1 MMQPV
6 EKRASQSTSR
16 WLEGWHSENIGG
28 LVSMAGSCLFL
39 LGGDTSGFI
48 ITASFLVAEIILTR
62 SGHTRSGYSIGCAL
76 FSFGDAVAIT
86 SKVAADNRA
95 FQIALAA
102 MATTWA
108 LGALRGPLAW
118 YGTQHDNP
126 STVRFADA
134 LQPVAGVMTL
144 ALRLPGMIAAISG
157 GNLLGAAAVGCW
169 AIADVLVGRL
179 QDTVRRFRK
188 STQAH
193 DNTQQPT

>member
-1 MMQPV
+1 MQPI
-6 EKRASQSTSR
+6 EKRASQSLGR

-76 FSFGDAVAIT
+76 FSFGDAVAVT
-86 SKVAADNRA
+86 SRVAADNRA

-102 MATTWA
+102 MAATWA

-126 STVRFADA
+126 TMIRFADA
-134 LQPVAGVMTL
+134 LQPIAGALTL
-144 ALRLPGMIAAISG
+144 ALRVPGIITAVSG
-157 GNLLGAAAVGCW
+157 GNFLGAVAVACW
-169 AIADVLVGRL
+169 GIADVLVGRL
-179 QDTVRRFRK
+179 QDTARRVR
-188 STQAH
+188 H
-193 DNTQQPT
+193 I

>member
-1 MMQPV
+1 
-6 EKRASQSTSR
+6 
-16 WLEGWHSENIGG
+16 
-28 LVSMAGSCLFL
+28 MAGSCLFL

-76 FSFGDAVAIT
+76 FAFGDAVAVT
-86 SKVAADNRA
+86 SRVAAGNSL

-102 MATTWA
+102 MAATWA

-118 YGTQHDNP
+118 YGTRHDNP
-126 STVRFADA
+126 SMVRFADA
-134 LQPVAGVMTL
+134 LQPLAGVLTL

-169 AIADVLVGRL
+169 GIADILVGRL
-179 QDTVRRFRK
+179 QDTIRRFGK
-188 STQAH
+188 SAQAH
-193 DNTQQPT
+193 NNTQ